1 MNNFKL
7 CITVCMCTALLVL
20 TNLASAQF
28 SGGNG
33 YSNNPWQI
41 KNEGDFYGINDR
53 NYIGMDNVNEPNV
66 YFKLMNDITLNYP
79 RGVPFGDLSNPF
91 IGYFDGN
98 GHTITIKSGGGS
110 TLFGRLPGGIDQ
122 ISTIENLTVYAEGS
136 SGMIVL
142 RNQGLIRNCKVYGT
156 INAGSGETVGAL
168 VNTNWGTI
176 NNCESFCTSVAGGG
190 WTGGLVGDN
199 TGGIITNC
207 INHAPVS
214 SNGYVG
220 GIVGENDGAIENCH
234 NEGEITV
241 ISSNGGG
248 IAGDNKGGTILRSAN
263 LSAIKT
269 GTDIVLN
276 VGGIVGYGWGSIEEY
291 YNLGDIKGKLQY
303 AGGIVGDNF
312 GSGINSYSIY
322 TVINQADWIS
332 NYNGSLIGRQINET
346 VINCYIACYTQNYQ
360 FFLSCCTI

>member
-156 INAGSGETVGAL
+156 INAGNGEAVGAL

-220 GIVGENDGAIENCH
+220 GIVGENDGAIEELAQHLKIGRTTFSGMINKE
-234 NEGEITV
+234 EGINYNLWMNT
-241 ISSNGGG
+241 
-248 IAGDNKGGTILRSAN
+248 LRIDEAKKIFAAN
-263 LSAIKT
+263 LDFSIAQ
-269 GTDIVLN
+269 VSEM
-276 VGGIVGYGWGSIEEY
+276 VGFSE
-291 YNLGDIKGKLQY
+291 QS
-303 AGGIVGDNF
+303 NF
-312 GSGINSYSIY
+312 S
-322 TVINQADWIS
+322 
-332 NYNGSLIGRQINET
+332 RQFKIITKQSPSEWRQ
-346 VINCYIACYTQNYQ
+346 QNKA
-360 FFLSCCTI
+360 TNP